1 MLSYLGWKRAQKK
14 DIQQSTKDNVV
25 ISTKLDMVLNSIS
38 NVETKLSAHD
48 RNFTELEIKVTE
60 ALASGSSAHKRIDEL
75 ISKGGY

>member
-1 MLSYLGWKRAQKK
+1 
-14 DIQQSTKDNVV
+14 
-25 ISTKLDMVLNSIS
+25 MVLNSIS